1 MQKRHQLDFQ
11 ENLHAQNYE
20 LKVGR
25 SGEMF
30 RMNSSQGERTKEQRV
45 KWVCAQ
51 SVSSMRTM
59 AWKGVKQGL
68 SQGPR
73 GCSTP
78 TSFSHMLDA
87 WVCIGCIG
95 YVFVCG
101 CVPNIF
107 SNMNMFLSYVNDF
120 DNPVLGCL
128 HF

>member
-1 MQKRHQLDFQ
+1 MIKKTPARFQ
-11 ENLHAQNYE
+11 ENVPAQNYE
-20 LKVGR
+20 LKVGGLEKC
-25 SGEMF
+25 SAW
-30 RMNSSQGERTKEQRV
+30 NSSQGERNERAESKMG
-45 KWVCAQ
+45 VCSECVIPENHGFRA
-51 SVSSMRTM
+51 
-59 AWKGVKQGL
+59 VKQGL

-78 TSFSHMLDA
+78 HLILTHVRCA

-95 YVFVCG
+95 YVFVWMCSKY
-101 CVPNIF
+101 F